1 MASNACEW
9 DQLYHSLH
17 EWRAGGVQQTS
28 NQQTANPRARV
39 KGCSLTDSANWSLV
53 SRGKCS
59 GARMWGGIICLVK
72 ETPRTYV
79 PINIWCT
86 IALRHCPLPP
96 RKNDIWIIPQ
106 LWDNGEGDSLRKQA
120 GKGQAGW
127 IPYIQVLRTDKQ
139 AYLRYPLPTGYH
151 QITRHAGPILPPYS
165 WASHFPFLALRFLA
179 YKFRDWL
186 A

>member
-1 MASNACEW
+1 MESRRGPTNLKPANSQSTCQSKRMLAC
-9 DQLYHSLH
+9 
-17 EWRAGGVQQTS
+17 
-28 NQQTANPRARV
+28 
-39 KGCSLTDSANWSLV
+39 TDSANWSLV
-53 SRGKCS
+53 SREECS
-59 GARMWGGIICLVK
+59 GARMWGWDHLFGQRRH
-72 ETPRTYV
+72 PRTYV

-106 LWDNGEGDSLRKQA
+106 LWDNGEEGDSFWEKQA
-120 GKGQAGW
+120 GERTSRGW
-127 IPYIQVLRTDKQ
+127 ILYIQVLRTDKQ
-139 AYLRYPLPTGYH
+139 ACLRDPLPTGYH